1 MSDNKTSSAPTGY
14 TAGDIMIY
22 RYQKEASRIDDHLRE
37 LIGKA
42 PNPLNWS
49 MFNAERSP
57 TCKDSKPLAEESAED
72 VEGLI

>member
-1 MSDNKTSSAPTGY
+1 
-14 TAGDIMIY
+14 MIY

-49 MFNAERSP
+49 MFNAEQSP
-57 TCKDSKPLAEESAED
+57 TCKTSRPISEETFAD
-72 VEGLI
+72 VQDLI